1 MHRNK
6 PITNTSKIM
15 LVANI
20 IFLFICFFCIV
31 SAGWVSHSCF
41 SIVVAG
47 FISNLFFMSYL
58 ATATAILSTK
68 PESES
73 CRFSEVFDIFQYFCL
88 SNSAK

>member
-1 MHRNK
+1 
-6 PITNTSKIM
+6 
-15 LVANI
+15 
-20 IFLFICFFCIV
+20 
-31 SAGWVSHSCF
+31 
-41 SIVVAG
+41 
-47 FISNLFFMSYL
+47 MSYF